1 MRAGR
6 GDRGAPADRHVGP
19 DFVIDPRAERAG
31 VEDHCGVLAI
41 AAKQPV
47 APLIYFALR
56 ALQHR
61 GQESAGIAVH
71 APEGGVRAM
80 RGMGLVHEVFT
91 EQALRD
97 LPGEAGIGHVRYAT
111 TGQSRID
118 NSQPVIASCAL
129 GDVALGHNGDIV
141 NATPLRATLER
152 SGQGMITQTDTE
164 VLVRLFAAEL
174 TAHQSVERALRRVA
188 ARVNGAYCLAVLVEG
203 TVIAIRDPLGIKPLV
218 LGELPNGGGFVAAS
232 ETVALDTLG
241 AQFVRDVKPGEA
253 VVLTPEAVTS
263 LTIGAANRPAHCMF
277 EWVYFARP
285 DSIIEGREVYAT
297 RLEIGRRLAKE
308 APVDADVVV
317 PIPDSGRTHALGYAQ
332 VSGVPLAEG
341 LIKNRYVGRTF
352 IMPDQQMRDLHVR
365 IKLNAI
371 PSIIRG
377 KRVVLI
383 DDSVIR
389 GTTMKRIVDHVR
401 HAGAREVHVRIGCPP
416 VVAPC
421 YLGIDMKSRLQF
433 IANGRTTAEIAEV
446 IGADTL
452 HYLSIEGL
460 VECIG
465 MAKDDL
471 CLGCIT
477 AEYPVEIP
485 GERYRFQRTLP
496 IEQPPAGLDPR

>member
-1 MRAGR
+1 MRPR
-6 GDRGAPADRHVGP
+6 RGARTAGADRYVRLG
-19 DFVIDPRAERAG
+19 VEVDPRAEREG
-31 VEDHCGVLAI
+31 VEDHCGILAV

-47 APLIYFALR
+47 APMIYFALR

-61 GQESAGIAVH
+61 GQESAGISVH
-71 APEGGVRAM
+71 SPEGGVRTM
-80 RGMGLVHEVFT
+80 RGMGLVHEVFS
-91 EQALRD
+91 EKALHE
-97 LPGEAGIGHVRYAT
+97 LPGEAGIGHVRYST

-118 NSQPVIASCAL
+118 NSQPVMASCTL

-141 NATPLRATLER
+141 NATPLRAVLER
-152 SGQGMITQTDTE
+152 SGQGMVTQTDTE
-164 VLVRLFAAEL
+164 VLVRLFATEL
-174 TAHQSVERALRRVA
+174 TAHQNLERALRRVA
-188 ARVNGAYCLAVLVEG
+188 SRVNGAYCLAVLVEG
-203 TVIAIRDPLGIKPLV
+203 TVIAMRDPLGIKPLV
-218 LGELPNGGGFVAAS
+218 LGELENGGGFVAAS

-241 AQFVRDVKPGEA
+241 ATFVREVGRGEA
-253 VVLTPEAVTS
+253 VVLTPDSVTS
-263 LTIGAANRPAHCMF
+263 ISVGSANHPAHCMF

-297 RLEIGRRLAKE
+297 RLEIGRRLAQE
-308 APVDADVVV
+308 APVEADVVV

-332 VSGVPLAEG
+332 VSGVPLSEG

-371 PSIIRG
+371 PSIIRE
-377 KRVVLI
+377 KRIVLI

-389 GTTMKRIVDHVR
+389 GTTMRRIVAHVR
-401 HAGAREVHVRIGCPP
+401 KAGAREVHVRIGCPP
-416 VVAPC
+416 VIAPC

-433 IANGRTTAEIAEV
+433 IANGRTNGEIAEV
-446 IGADTL
+446 VGADTL

-460 VECIG
+460 VESIG
-465 MAKDDL
+465 MAKDAL

-485 GERYRFQRTLP
+485 GERYRFQTTLP
-496 IEQPPAGLDPR
+496 VAPRAGLDPQ